1 MRRPLRIIDAMLSAP
16 GLPGFVE
23 AAVRIGVQV
32 GVRLGSTLLGVSPPR
47 GRSRSRRGPDLFWPL
62 AVLALA
68 GAIGCSVGPYDMDQ
82 LEREH
87 PALGAVS
94 QHRLSDVTPYLLPAG
109 GSVAFFLCRWP
120 ADAPI
125 PVSLPPDASAE
136 ERRGLESVLRAWEGA
151 GLGVRF
157 TTAGVPGA
165 GIEIRFID
173 PEAGA
178 TATAY
183 AANTIADCAVAPEA
197 LAMQSANVLPAKLVF
212 ASIHLW
218 RGGFDRLGRPDPHS
232 QDEFIGSALHEF
244 GHALGYQGHASVGRT
259 IMVKETD
266 ATRWAA
272 RSVLKGEPFSDHTLR
287 ALYALP
293 SGTVI
298 KRVTIAAYR
307 TDTVDRMAQY
317 ASERGLA
324 GPFVRVGDLD
334 GFLAWRGETGH
345 PYVMQ
350 VRDVRKVLRDPDTLW
365 VQVPLAVSELL
376 DAD

>member
-1 MRRPLRIIDAMLSAP
+1 VRFRAP
-16 GLPGFVE
+16 F
-23 AAVRIGVQV
+23 
-32 GVRLGSTLLGVSPPR
+32 S
-47 GRSRSRRGPDLFWPL
+47 PL
-62 AVLALA
+62 AALALA
-68 GAIGCSVGPYDMDQ
+68 GAIACVAGPWDVDR
-82 LEREH
+82 LERDH

-94 QHRLSDVTPYLLPAG
+94 QHRLADVTPYLLPAG

-125 PVSLPPDASAE
+125 PISLPPDASAE
-136 ERRGLESVLRAWEGA
+136 ERRGLEAVLRAWEGA

-157 TTAGVPGA
+157 TTAAASGA
-165 GIEIRFID
+165 GIEVRFIE
-173 PEAGA
+173 PEPGA

-197 LAMQSANVLPAKLVF
+197 LAMQSATVLPAKLVF

-244 GHALGYQGHASVGRT
+244 GHALGYQGHAHVGRT
-259 IMVKETD
+259 VMVKEMD

-272 RSVLKGEPFSDHTLR
+272 RNVLKGEPFSDHTLR
-287 ALYALP
+287 ALYAVP

-298 KRVTIAAYR
+298 KRAPVAAYR
-307 TDTVDRMAQY
+307 TDTVDRMAQL
-317 ASERGLA
+317 ARERGFT
-324 GPFVRVGDLD
+324 GPFVRVGDFD
-334 GFLAWRGETGH
+334 GFLAWRREMGG
-345 PYVMQ
+345 PYVLE

-365 VQVPLAVSELL
+365 VEAPLAVSELL
-376 DAD
+376 DPD